1 MGRHV
6 KNRILDSGA
15 LTVQIPDVTT
25 DQRPAGIDGDI
36 IFNKT
41 TQTFQGY
48 IGSQWYNISS
58 AAGEKPLIIDKFQG
72 DGSTTVFGGGSGNTL
87 DGSTAASLSVTPGDA
102 TDMIVFI
109 GGVYQTPNTNYTYNS
124 GTGQITFAGGNPPP
138 ANNGSDSGHIITII
152 HNLHKLGN

>member
-6 KNRILDSGA
+6 KNRIIDNGA

-25 DQRPAGIDGDI
+25 AQRPSGVDGDI

-58 AAGEKPLIIDKFQG
+58 AAGEKTLTIDKFQG
-72 DGSTTVFGGGSGNTL
+72 DGTTTVFGGGSGNTL
-87 DGSTAASLSVTPGDA
+87 DGSTSATLSVSPTSSS
-102 TDMIVFI
+102 DMMVFV
-109 GGVYQTPNTNYTYNS
+109 GGVYQTPETNYTLS
-124 GTGQITFAGGNPPP
+124 GGQITFGSAPP
-138 ANNGSDSGHIITII
+138 ANDGTTNGHIITVV
-152 HNLHKLGN
+152 HNLHKLGE

>member
-6 KNRILDSGA
+6 KNRILDNGA
-15 LTVQIPDVTT
+15 LTVQVPDVTT

-58 AAGEKPLIIDKFQG
+58 AAGEKTLTTDKFQG
-72 DGSTTVFGGGSGNTL
+72 DGSTTVFGAGSGNTL
-87 DGSTAASLSVTPGDA
+87 DGSTAATLSVIPGA
-102 TDMIVFI
+102 STDILVFV
-109 GGVYQTPNTNYTYNS
+109 GGVYQTPETNYTVS
-124 GTGQITFAGGNPPP
+124 GGQITFGSPPP
-138 ANNGSDSGHIITII
+138 ANDGATNGHIITVV
-152 HNLHKLGN
+152 HNLQKLGE

>member
-58 AAGEKPLIIDKFQG
+58 AAGEKTLTTDKFQG
-72 DGSTTVFGGGSGNTL
+72 DGSTTVFGAGSGNTL
-87 DGSTAASLSVTPGDA
+87 DGSTAATLSVIPDA
-102 TDMIVFI
+102 STDILVFV
-109 GGVYQTPNTNYTYNS
+109 GGVYQTPETNYTVS
-124 GTGQITFAGGNPPP
+124 GGQITFGSPPP
-138 ANNGSDSGHIITII
+138 ANDGVTNGHIITVV
-152 HNLHKLGN
+152 HNLQKLGE

>member
-58 AAGEKPLIIDKFQG
+58 AAGERTLTIDTFQG
-72 DGSTTVFGGGSGNTL
+72 DGTTTVFGGGSGNTL
-87 DGSTAASLSVTPGDA
+87 DGSTAATLSVEPSSSSDI
-102 TDMIVFI
+102 MVFI
-109 GGVYQTPNTNYTYNS
+109 GGVYQTPETNYTLS
-124 GTGQITFAGGNPPP
+124 GGQITFGSAPP
-138 ANNGSDSGHIITII
+138 ANDGATNGHIITVV
-152 HNLHKLGN
+152 HNLHKLGE

>member
-58 AAGEKPLIIDKFQG
+58 AAGEKTLTTDKFQG
-72 DGSTTVFGGGSGNTL
+72 DGSTTVFGAGSGNTL
-87 DGSTAASLSVTPGDA
+87 DGSTAATLSVIPGA
-102 TDMIVFI
+102 STDILVFV
-109 GGVYQTPNTNYTYNS
+109 GGVYQTPETNYTVS
-124 GTGQITFAGGNPPP
+124 GGQITFGSPPP
-138 ANNGSDSGHIITII
+138 ANDGVTNGHIITVV
-152 HNLHKLGN
+152 HNLQKLGE

>member
-25 DQRPAGIDGDI
+25 DQRPAGADGDI

-58 AAGEKPLIIDKFQG
+58 AAGEKTLTTDKFQG
-72 DGSTTVFGGGSGNTL
+72 DGSTTVFGAGSGNTL
-87 DGSTAASLSVTPGDA
+87 DGSTAATLSVIPGA
-102 TDMIVFI
+102 STDILVFV
-109 GGVYQTPNTNYTYNS
+109 GGVYQTPETNYTVS
-124 GTGQITFAGGNPPP
+124 GGQITFGSPPP
-138 ANNGSDSGHIITII
+138 ANDGATNGHIITVV
-152 HNLHKLGN
+152 HNLQKLGE